1 MINDPIANLLNN
13 LRNGYASSKSEILI
27 KKSHLLQNLLKIFKK
42 YQYIEDFKLTED
54 KKTIAVKLSYDER
67 QAAIHSVRQI
77 SKPSRRVYVN
87 ANKIP
92 YPRNGR
98 GIIIMTTPEGLMAHF
113 EARKKHI
120 GGELI
125 CEVE

>member
-1 MINDPIANLLNN
+1 MVNDPIANLLNN
-13 LRNGYASSKSEILI
+13 LRNGYASRKVEIVI
-27 KKSHLLQNLLKIFKK
+27 KKSRLLLSLLEIFKK
-42 YQYIEDFKLTED
+42 YKYIEDFHLTED
-54 KKTIAVKLSYDER
+54 KKSIAIALAYAEKDG
-67 QAAIHSVRQI
+67 AIHSVKQI

-92 YPRNGR
+92 YPKNGR
-98 GIIIMTTPEGLMAHF
+98 GIIIMTTPEGLMAHY
-113 EARKKHI
+113 EAKKKHI